1 MYLAK
6 QHERNYRMNSL
17 SHFNP
22 LPHPDFNQ
30 FINLS
35 TETLDYLSP
44 LTFAPSAL
52 SYANLIQD
60 LDSFVRHYTLE
71 LFKSLLEK
79 LDFQFRHS
87 PDRCRTY
94 YVKQTRSR
102 TITTLFG
109 TLTYT
114 RTEYV
119 HRNTHKSFC
128 YIDRKL
134 GLDKRMR
141 YDPTIQ
147 ALAYSLYANHNSMI
161 KVGQILGER
170 IHGFSLRWNWTQLAI
185 PRQTIQNMV
194 KRFKDIP
201 VTPIQRSKT
210 PDTLFIMADEKYIPL
225 QNQSE
230 SEPKKEM
237 VKIATCF
244 EGYIKKG
251 KRIQILNKHRFYFE
265 DSPFWEQVYDELN
278 QIYDLE
284 QVSDIYIL
292 GDGARWIKTGVDTF
306 RSENTNVHF
315 GLDKFHFFQALN
327 HITDDK
333 NIQNTII
340 DYALHSNKK
349 GLKEIIDILIQQ
361 QPNREQVISDKA
373 NYILSNLSGIQTMF
387 KEVKGG
393 CCMEQEIQHTL
404 QSCFTSVPKAFSK
417 TNLSTYVKARI
428 HHQNNVDL
436 RTGYLKAWDSKE
448 KPDYIN
454 SSYDFSMFDKREDT
468 HSYYLNFYRK
478 TY

>member
-1 MYLAK
+1 
-6 QHERNYRMNSL
+6 MNSL
-17 SHFNP
+17 SQFNA
-22 LPHPDFNQ
+22 LTHLDFNQ
-30 FINLS
+30 FMNLS
-35 TETLDYLSP
+35 SDTLEYLSP
-44 LTFAPSAL
+44 LTFAPSVF
-52 SYANLIQD
+52 SYANFIQD
-60 LDSFVRHYTLE
+60 FDSFVRHYALE

-79 LDFQFRHS
+79 LDTQFRHS

-94 YVKQTRSR
+94 YVKQTRPR
-102 TITTLFG
+102 TVTTLFG

-119 HRNTHKSFC
+119 HRHTHESFC

-161 KVGQILGER
+161 KVGQILGDR
-170 IHGFSLRWNWTQLAI
+170 IHGFSLQMNWTQLAI

-201 VTPIQRSKT
+201 VTINQRSKT

-225 QNQSE
+225 QNQDE

-244 EGYIKKG
+244 EGYSKKG
-251 KRIQILNKHRFYFE
+251 KRIQILNKHRFYYE
-265 DSPFWEQVYDELN
+265 ENPFWEQVYDELN

-292 GDGARWIKTGVDTF
+292 GDGARWIKAGVETF
-306 RSENTNVHF
+306 RSSNTTVHF

-327 HITDDK
+327 HITDNKD
-333 NIQNTII
+333 IQNTII
-340 DYALHSNKK
+340 DYALHSQRK
-349 GLKEIIDILIQQ
+349 GIKEIIDVLIQQ
-361 QPNREQVISDKA
+361 RPEREQVISDKA
-373 NYILSNLSGIQTMF
+373 NYILSNLPGIKTIF

-417 TNLSTYVKARI
+417 KNLPTYVKARI
-428 HHQNNVDL
+428 HHQNDVDL
-436 RTGYLKAWDSKE
+436 RIGYLKAWDSDQ
-448 KPDYIN
+448 KPSYMN
-454 SSYDFSMFDKREDT
+454 SSYDFSIFDKKEDT
-468 HSYYLNFYRK
+468 HSYHVNFVQKFY
-478 TY
+478 